1 MRFEN
6 TIEIDAPVERVWAL
20 TTDVEAWPQITPTM
34 TKVERLDD
42 GPFRTTSRARV
53 KQPGQRTKVWT
64 VTSFGPDHSF
74 TWEARLFGA
83 QMTAT
88 HTVTANGSGSSN
100 RLVLDMTGPGSGLV
114 GRLVGRQ
121 ISKAL
126 ATENASFKRAA
137 ETSRPAH
144 SRPT

>member
-6 TIEIDAPVERVWAL
+6 TIEIDAPADRVWAL
-20 TTDVEAWPQITPTM
+20 TTDVESWPAITPTI

-42 GPFRTTSRARV
+42 GPFRTTSTARV

-64 VTSFGPDHSF
+64 VTAFDPDHSF
-74 TWEARLFGA
+74 TWEARLLGA
-83 QMTAT
+83 QMTAS
-88 HTVTANGSGSSN
+88 HTVTPTGSGASN
-100 RLVLDMTGPGSGLV
+100 TLVLDFTGPGSGLV

-126 ATENASFKRAA
+126 ATENASFKRVA
-137 ETSRPAH
+137 EA
-144 SRPT
+144 

>member
-6 TIEIDAPVERVWAL
+6 TIEIDAPADRVWAL
-20 TTDVEAWPQITPTM
+20 TTDVESWPAITPTI

-42 GPFRTTSRARV
+42 GPFRAASTARV
-53 KQPGQRTKVWT
+53 KQPGQRAKVWT
-64 VTSFGPDHSF
+64 VTAFDPDHSF
-74 TWEARLFGA
+74 TWEARLLGT
-83 QMTAT
+83 QMTAS
-88 HTVTANGSGSSN
+88 HTVTPTGAGASN
-100 RLVLDMTGPGSGLV
+100 TLVLDVTGPGSGLV

-137 ETSRPAH
+137 EA
-144 SRPT
+144 